1 MSTSQ
6 SAQYRSTL
14 DLGGMG
20 SPPPLDAYFERAR
33 ARSAAAAAAVA
44 AGPAME
50 RNDHGSPEVGGVP
63 LDDDVARVA
72 AGVLERVHESKRF
85 LDQGGGQGR
94 SGSSRHTRRR
104 FDLDTVRHFAS
115 ALLESMT
122 VILAAN
128 TLGAGLHT
136 SAMLSLCCHFPS
148 SSVRSCEVWVWDA
161 HAAKHGCSIGV
172 STCSCGYPSELPAN
186 ILTHVC
192 VEICV
197 HGHR

>member
-33 ARSAAAAAAVA
+33 ARSAAATAAVA

-50 RNDHGSPEVGGVP
+50 RNDHGSPEIGGVP

-115 ALLESMT
+115 ALHESMT

-136 SAMLSLCCHFPS
+136 SAMRSLLSFSFEFRAL
-148 SSVRSCEVWVWDA
+148 V
-161 HAAKHGCSIGV
+161 
-172 STCSCGYPSELPAN
+172 
-186 ILTHVC
+186 
-192 VEICV
+192 
-197 HGHR
+197 